1 VKIFKI
7 KASEGSISEY
17 DYENRI
23 LETLRQLGIKAE
35 E

>member
-7 KASEGSISEY
+7 KASEGSFPEY

-23 LETLRQLGIKAE
+23 LETLRQLGIKVE